1 MRERQGVREE
11 REEEGEGE
19 GEGGRRGGREKGREG
34 EEEGERERGR
44 EGEKGRRP
52 YYYLKDL
59 LVGRHLLERD
69 EAVQHNEFHIVVT
82 LLHNQFNIALRGSL
96 WNGSRVRGWDGSW
109 SRYHVYKLD
118 LSPWLQTLYLCLFL
132 TLANLCE
139 VTYQHNPFP

>member
-1 MRERQGVREE
+1 MS
-11 REEEGEGE
+11 EGEARSEGGE
-19 GEGGRRGGREKGREG
+19 GGRGRGRRGGREKR
-34 EEEGERERGR
+34 RGR
-44 EGEKGRRP
+44 GRGGGRGKKEGGCI
-52 YYYLKDL
+52 YYLKDL

-69 EAVQHNEFHIVVT
+69 EAVQHDEFHIVVT

-118 LSPWLQTLYLCLFL
+118 LSRWLQTLYLCLFL

-139 VTYQHNPFP
+139 VTYQLNPFP

>member
-19 GEGGRRGGREKGREG
+19 GEGGRRGGGEG
-34 EEEGERERGR
+34 EGEGGGKRKEA
-44 EGEKGRRP
+44 

-69 EAVQHNEFHIVVT
+69 EAVQHDEFHIVVT

-118 LSPWLQTLYLCLFL
+118 LSRWLQTLYPCLFL

-139 VTYQHNPFP
+139 VTYQLNPFP